1 MTTMDDEAKKT
12 TVQESIETSTHP
24 ADEPLVVRKLTP
36 LGVAHYILHGIGVT
50 LGMTL
55 LWSMEAVRNSY
66 FRMLDRMNIKARTR
80 RASAFPP
87 GPASSRNLVHA
98 RR

>member
-1 MTTMDDEAKKT
+1 MEDEAKKT
-12 TVQESIETSTHP
+12 AVQESSETATHP
-24 ADEPLVVRKLTP
+24 ADEPLVVRGLTP

-66 FRMLDRMNIKARTR
+66 FRTLDRMNIKARTR

-87 GPASSRNLVHA
+87 GPASNRNIAHA